1 MKSIEV
7 NGNVVI
13 TQSVIDVMSVL
24 SSLSDSNPVLVM
36 DADTG
41 SLMRISRVVD
51 VDESDIDDQI
61 CAVIYVEKL

>member
-7 NGNVVI
+7 NGNAVI